1 MSNFIIVFTILILG
15 AILYIALR
23 NRVAVL
29 EKKFEIQ
36 DQLNQS
42 NHALIEILSSQVN
55 KLTDAHNEVAD
66 YLNSNKHN
74 AQESDFN
81 WDEYTPFKAPKGEA

>member
-1 MSNFIIVFTILILG
+1 MVDIIIIFIILLLG

-23 NRVAVL
+23 NRVTEL

-42 NHALIEILSSQVN
+42 NHALIELLAQQVN

-66 YLNSNKHN
+66 HLNNSKHN
-74 AQESDFN
+74 SPEDFS

>member
-1 MSNFIIVFTILILG
+1 MVDIIITFTILVLG

-23 NRVAVL
+23 NRVTEL

-42 NHALIEILSSQVN
+42 NHALIELLAQQVN
-55 KLTDAHNEVAD
+55 KLTEAHNEVAD
-66 YLNSNKHN
+66 YLNTSKNNKPD
-74 AQESDFN
+74 DFS